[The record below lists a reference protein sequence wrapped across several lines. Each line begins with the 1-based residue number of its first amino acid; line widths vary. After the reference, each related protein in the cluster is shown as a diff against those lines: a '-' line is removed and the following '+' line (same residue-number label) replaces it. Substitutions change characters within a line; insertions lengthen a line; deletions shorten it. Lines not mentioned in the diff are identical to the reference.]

1 MSQIKAVLWDM
12 DGVLI
17 DSEWL
22 VQEAFIEVMTRSGV
36 MDNAAERYKET
47 VGMNR
52 ETTLQWYMQ
61 FVDSRKRANEFFI
74 EVGDIYHARMD
85 KELRMKPGVVEA
97 LKSVKAAGIPQMVV
111 TSSKYDH
118 AVSKMDMFDLG
129 HFFAD
134 IVGGDQVTQ
143 GKPHPEPYLTGAKR
157 LMVNAQNA
165 LVIED
170 SINGVKSGLAA
181 GAMVVHVPDLIP
193 TDPEWQGQIFAVLDS
208 LEFFPTWLSGQGGVE
223 RV

>member
-1 MSQIKAVLWDM
+1 M

-22 VQEAFIEVMTRSGV
+22 VQEAFIDVMTRSGV
-36 MDNAAERYKET
+36 MDNVAERYKET

-61 FVDSRKRANEFFI
+61 FVDSRERANEFFI
-74 EVGDIYHARMD
+74 EVGDIYRARMD

-97 LKSVKAAGIPQMVV
+97 LQSVKAAGIPQMVV
-111 TSSKYDH
+111 TSSKFEH
-118 AVSKMDMFDLG
+118 AVSKMDMFNLG
-129 HFFAD
+129 HFFTE
-134 IVGGDQVTQ
+134 IIGGDQVTH
-143 GKPHPEPYLTGAKR
+143 GKPHPEPYLTAAKR
-157 LMVNAQNA
+157 LNVDAQNA

-181 GAMVVHVPDLIP
+181 GAMVIHVPDLIP
-193 TDPEWQGQIFAVLDS
+193 TDPAWEDEIYAVLDT
-208 LEFFPTWLSGQGGVE
+208 LESFPAWLSGQDGVKW
-223 RV
+223 V